1 MNLLEA
7 ATGLDL
13 DGDGQV
19 AKGKNLSAAW
29 KETQEALGDAWDTLE
44 EPLASTPT
52 STAHWPHDLKGVLTR
67 GAKDYLADLQEEQ
80 PPPAPAPAP
89 RSSAD
94 DEQLEVDS
102 RKYVT
107 WQRLKLRVGA
117 SLTSQALGDV
127 PPGASV
133 RILQRTMLPDGTQR
147 ARIAWADEELD
158 PEDESASFT
167 PLGWVT
173 SCPARR
179 AGPSP
184 GVQMMG
190 ARGLAGS
197 DGHTSSR
204 TRDGCVTLLP
214 AEEWAGLLR
223 LTLQGIQ
230 RSRLFDLSD
239 PECIR
244 NYLAEE

>member
-44 EPLASTPT
+44 DTVGVDLNFDGHIGHTTSKASSLEEP
-52 STAHWPHDLKGVLTR
+52 
-67 GAKDYLADLQEEQ
+67 KDYLADLQEEQ

-89 RSSAD
+89 SSSAD

-158 PEDESASFT
+158 GGRDSHLAQRVGGRVDGE
-167 PLGWVT
+167 V
-173 SCPARR
+173 
-179 AGPSP
+179 P
-184 GVQMMG
+184 GG
-190 ARGLAGS
+190 GLQ
-197 DGHTSSR
+197 HTSH
-204 TRDGCVTLLP
+204 G
-214 AEEWAGLLR
+214 
-223 LTLQGIQ
+223 
-230 RSRLFDLSD
+230 F
-239 PECIR
+239 
-244 NYLAEE
+244 